1 MGQDCCTD
9 RDTTCRPGSMQTQ
22 LLSKRM
28 LDQQDKALQT
38 RARRDQHSD
47 LRAALYRGSQEENQ
61 RVEKGGIR
69 KYRKV
74 KSMLE
79 PTRRAISPE
88 RAVKYTP

>member
-1 MGQDCCTD
+1 
-9 RDTTCRPGSMQTQ
+9 MQTQ

-61 RVEKGGIR
+61 GVEKGGIR